1 MQIQLLV
8 CIELINQEYLDD
20 LTIYHAP
27 KIDNWPIIQV
37 LHRSKYTRYECKM
50 NMFEEYVYIIYVKYT
65 CVYVWLFILY
75 INIIKYICTYQ
86 PVPPLSR
93 LHQHPAVC
101 LLAIHLPCLRP
112 NRITVF
118 LTSPVLRRSLYRN
131 GFTIPAPPQV
141 RSMQSAGCCFLAG
154 FI

>member
-1 MQIQLLV
+1 M
-8 CIELINQEYLDD
+8 CICMI
-20 LTIYHAP
+20 
-27 KIDNWPIIQV
+27 V
-37 LHRSKYTRYECKM
+37 YT
-50 NMFEEYVYIIYVKYT
+50 VYI
-65 CVYVWLFILY
+65 Y
-75 INIIKYICTYQ
+75 IYICTYQ

-141 RSMQSAGCCFLAG
+141 RSMQSAGCCFWVYLKIRHTRIPFFQKFPYYHDNVWAIRQVWTKPLLCVYIIYIYIYIHL
-154 FI
+154 FNI